1 MRQIKELYGLIIT
14 STLRKG
20 ILETLNKKSPLLQ
33 SAIALKLKRKQ
44 QDISKEVY
52 TLQKEGLIECLN
64 PEKGSYKAY
73 TITKLGREVLDYK
86 LE

>member
-20 ILETLNKKSPLLQ
+20 IMNTLNKKSPLLQ
-33 SAIALKLKRKQ
+33 SAIAQKLKRKQ

-52 TLQKEGLIECLN
+52 KLQKEGLIECLN

-73 TITKLGREVLDYK
+73 TITKIGREALNYK